1 MLNDK
6 NMNNE
11 YMRDVLM
18 NKQRQIIDLRNRLN
32 EEQNKM
38 NRLTI

>member
-1 MLNDK
+1 
-6 NMNNE
+6 MNNE